1 MVYVQFALKALPSLS
16 QTPNSSAN
24 RLRTPNQKIVK
35 INNTTKN
42 TKLPGIIYTS
52 SSPSPPPEK
61 GEETKKDQDQD
72 QTLPIQLIPPPLQI
86 LNNRIQNSPHMPPIG
101 SMSHQGIKHRTILT
115 ITRDSIAERNAH
127 ARATNALEVKDA
139 LFGLLAAGEEG

>member
-1 MVYVQFALKALPSLS
+1 MQFALKALPSLS

-61 GEETKKDQDQD
+61 GGEETKKDQDQD

-86 LNNRIQNSPHMPPIG
+86 LNNRIQNSPHMPPIS
-101 SMSHQGIKHRTILT
+101 SMSHPGVKNRAILT
-115 ITRDSIAERNAH
+115 ITRDSIAERNTH
-127 ARATNALEVKDA
+127 ARATNALKIENA